1 MSETTDAAPPRLPEY
16 LRKTYTWAYLRP
28 GSLRLLDN
36 SVVVSAILW
45 GNCRRLMRTAFDEF
59 LPGQRVLQAA
69 CVYGDFSVEL
79 ARRVDRHGRLDV
91 IDVAPL
97 QVENCRRKLAG
108 LPQAQVRL
116 ADASQPGGGPYDAVC
131 CFFLLHEMPDPYKS
145 AVVDGLLGC
154 VAPGGRVVFVDYHRP
169 GRGHPLRG
177 VMSLVFRWLEPFA
190 AGLLGTEIAALAADA
205 DGFTWRKETFF
216 GGLYQKVVAE
226 RTAAL

>member
-36 SVVVSAILW
+36 SLVVSAILW
-45 GNCRRLMRTAFDEF
+45 GNCRRLMRAAFDE
-59 LPGQRVLQAA
+59 LRPGQIVLQAA

-79 ARRVDRHGRLDV
+79 ARRVGRQGRLDV

-97 QVENCRRKLAG
+97 QVENCRRKLAD
-108 LPQAQVRL
+108 LPQARVRL
-116 ADASQPGGGPYDAVC
+116 ADASNPGGGPYEAVC
-131 CFFLLHEMPDPYKS
+131 CFFLLHEMPDSNKS
-145 AVVDGLLGC
+145 AGVDGLLAC
-154 VAPGGRVVFVDYHRP
+154 VEPGGRVVFVDYHRP
-169 GRGHPLRG
+169 GRSHPLRA

-190 AGLLGTEIAALAADA
+190 AGLLETEIVALAAAA
-205 DGFTWRKETFF
+205 DDFTWRKETFF

-226 RTAAL
+226 RKAAP